1 MDPGFCLG
9 QRTSSGAGW
18 QQRLPYLASVRNA
31 MNCTLRVAE
40 MAKLMICR
48 LSLKYPHRYIHSL
61 ENPVNSFVLSESTA
75 GWGEASRRRSCP
87 VPSPAC
93 LSFAMVP
100 GSHSPLPSRCVPV
113 RTPQPRAGPTLAKP
127 AGQHGWARLPGT
139 STLLPLLPTA
149 TKRHLQAH
157 PGWVLPGCSWK
168 SPPGTPWTQVH
179 IQKRKLSPRK
189 ETCT

>member
-1 MDPGFCLG
+1 MDTGFCLG
-9 QRTSSGAGW
+9 RRTSSGAGR
-18 QQRLPYLASVRNA
+18 QQWLHFLASVQNA
-31 MNCTLRVAE
+31 TNCTLRVAE
-40 MAKLMICR
+40 TAKFMIRC

-75 GWGEASRRRSCP
+75 GWGEVSRRSCP

-113 RTPQPRAGPTLAKP
+113 RTPQPRADPRLAKP

-139 STLLPLLPTA
+139 STPLPLLPTA
-149 TKRHLQAH
+149 TKRHLQAR

-168 SPPGTPWTQVH
+168 APPGTIRPNFTY
-179 IQKRKLSPRK
+179 RRGS
-189 ETCT
+189 